1 MPVNQNDPRVKR
13 TRQLLLQSFMELLEQ
28 KKNIYSISVQD
39 ITDRATVNR
48 ATFYAH
54 FEDKYAFLECWMR
67 GKFQR
72 KLELEL
78 PSSSISNMSSLRT
91 LIQIVFDFL
100 ARTRQY
106 MIRTPENSRYEPLFE
121 SAIHK
126 ELYQLLFTWLSVEAR
141 TPVSKKVVEPTAL
154 VISWGILG
162 TAIHWSRNPQ
172 NRSADAMVREV
183 LVVVAAGLA
192 PVLEEPQKDIPL

>member
-28 KKNIYSISVQD
+28 QKNIYSISVQD

-72 KLELEL
+72 KLEEEL
-78 PSSSISNMSSLRT
+78 PRSSISNMSGLRA
-91 LIQIVFDFL
+91 LIQSYSIFL
-100 ARTRQY
+100 
-106 MIRTPENSRYEPLFE
+106 
-121 SAIHK
+121 
-126 ELYQLLFTWLSVEAR
+126 
-141 TPVSKKVVEPTAL
+141 PVPGN
-154 VISWGILG
+154 I
-162 TAIHWSRNPQ
+162 
-172 NRSADAMVREV
+172 
-183 LVVVAAGLA
+183 
-192 PVLEEPQKDIPL
+192 